1 MSTKSPRI
9 QVSLPPDVYQTIENL
24 SQLRGI
30 PKSRVLSEI
39 IVEMSPGL
47 TRVAAILNEARNASS
62 EVLGGMRE
70 AVDMLG
76 NVIDPFEES
85 LNQLIDSERFKKAVN
100 PHICNTGVHSPKQGG
115 QGV

>member
-1 MSTKSPRI
+1 MTTKSPRI

-39 IVEMSPGL
+39 IVEMAPGL
-47 TRVAAILNEARNASS
+47 SRVALILNEAKNASS

-70 AVDMLG
+70 AVHMLG
-76 NVIDPFEES
+76 EVIDPFEDE
-85 LNQLIDSERFKKAVN
+85 LYRLADSERFKKALN
-100 PHICNTGVHSPKQGG
+100 PHICNTGVHSPKSGG
-115 QGV
+115 